1 MNFQLVRASDTEIA
15 IWNTDHGHIF
25 VYEVAAGARA
35 LRPAFCREVPDAALD
50 AASMTAEALGF
61 ATEEARLRKLLAP

>member
-25 VYEVAAGARA
+25 LYSIEPNARE
-35 LRPAFCREVPDAALD
+35 LTHRFTRDIPDAEQD
-50 AASMTAEALGF
+50 AASMTDEARRF
-61 ATEEARLRKLLAP
+61 ATGEARSRRLLV

>member
-25 VYEVAAGARA
+25 VYAIEPRASALTPAYVRDIPGAER
-35 LRPAFCREVPDAALD
+35 D
-50 AASMTAEALGF
+50 AASMTDEACRF
-61 ATEEARLRKLLAP
+61 ATREARVRKLLA

>member
-25 VYEVAAGARA
+25 IYGIEPRARELTQLYYKNIPDAEQDAVSMTDEA
-35 LRPAFCREVPDAALD
+35 LR
-50 AASMTAEALGF
+50 F
-61 ATEEARLRKLLAP
+61 ATEEARSRQLLG